1 MMENPRLEEENIIK
15 VVKNLF
21 RLEKQKNETIHTKMK
36 DIRKYFQTRKKKKKL
51 KILRDIRNV
60 FRLEKENKVIKDIIL
75 RNINSFENEEEND
88 HKPVGVS
95 NFQSSNCIECESNGD
110 RNKTLSVDESFNKV
124 IPYLTKHYK

>member
-1 MMENPRLEEENIIK
+1 MLFNNKEYNRILLFFKKISFLQHITMENPRLEEENIIK

-21 RLEKQKNETIHTKMK
+21 RLEKRNNSYQNERHKEIFL
-36 DIRKYFQTRKKKKKL
+36 DQKKK
-51 KILRDIRNV
+51 
-60 FRLEKENKVIKDIIL
+60 EEIKD
-75 RNINSFENEEEND
+75 SFENEEEND

-95 NFQSSNCIECESNGD
+95 NFWSSNCIECESNGD